1 MVELLRQSLGLL
13 AVFILLTGLVYPIAV
28 TGISQTVFPSQ
39 ANGSL
44 IVKEGRT
51 VGSTLIGQP
60 FDAPGYF
67 WGRPSATPEWA
78 YNAAAS
84 SGSNLGQANPILR
97 ERVNLRLNRLRTN
110 NSALGLP
117 VPIDLV
123 TASGSGLDPHISP
136 EAAAF
141 QVHRV
146 ARERRLEKARL
157 MALIESNI
165 EGRTFGLLGEP
176 RVNVLQ
182 LNLALDDV
190 Q

>member
-1 MVELLRQSLGLL
+1 MVSLLRQSLGILT
-13 AVFILLTGLVYPIAV
+13 VFVLLTGLVYPLAV
-28 TGISQTVFPSQ
+28 ASIGQTVFPVQ

-44 IVKEGRT
+44 IVKNGRT
-51 VGSTLIGQP
+51 VGSVLIGQP

-67 WGRPSATPEWA
+67 WGRLSATPGWP

-84 SGSNLGQANPILR
+84 SRSNLGQANPILR
-97 ERVNLRLNRLRTN
+97 ERVSRSLTLLRTSN
-110 NSALGLP
+110 PDQDLP
-117 VPIDLV
+117 VSIDLV

-141 QVHRV
+141 QARRV
-146 ARERRLEKARL
+146 ARERHLEEARL
-157 MALIESNI
+157 RALIESQT
-165 EGRTFGLLGEP
+165 EERTFGLLSEP

>member
-1 MVELLRQSLGLL
+1 MVDLLRQALGLL
-13 AVFILLTGLVYPIAV
+13 TVLILLTGLVYPLAV

-39 ANGSL
+39 ASGSL

-51 VGSTLIGQP
+51 VGSALIGQP

-67 WGRPSATPEWA
+67 WGRPSATPGWA

-84 SGSNLGQANPILR
+84 SGSNLGQANPILHQ
-97 ERVNLRLNRLRTN
+97 RVKFHLNLLRTN
-110 NSALGLP
+110 NPDSDLP

-136 EAAAF
+136 EAAVF
-141 QVHRV
+141 QVRRI
-146 ARERRLEKARL
+146 ARERHLEEARL
-157 MALIESNI
+157 MALIESKI
-165 EGRTFGLLGEP
+165 EGRTFGLMGEP

-182 LNLALDDV
+182 LNLVLDDL

>member
-1 MVELLRQSLGLL
+1 MVDLLRPSLGLL
-13 AVFILLTGLVYPIAV
+13 VVFILLTGLVYPIAV
-28 TGISQTVFPSQ
+28 TGVSQTMFPSQ

-44 IVKEGRT
+44 IVKDGRAI
-51 VGSTLIGQP
+51 GSSLIGQP

-67 WGRPSATPEWA
+67 WGRPSATPGWA

-84 SGSNLGQANPILR
+84 SGSNLGRANSLLH
-97 ERVNLRLNRLRTN
+97 ERVNFRLNVLRTSN
-110 NSALGLP
+110 PGLDLP

-123 TASGSGLDPHISP
+123 TASSSGLDPHISP
-136 EAAAF
+136 AAAVF
-141 QVHRV
+141 QIRRI
-146 ARERRLEKARL
+146 ARERRLEEARL
-157 MALIESNI
+157 MALLESKI

-182 LNLALDDV
+182 LNLALDEV